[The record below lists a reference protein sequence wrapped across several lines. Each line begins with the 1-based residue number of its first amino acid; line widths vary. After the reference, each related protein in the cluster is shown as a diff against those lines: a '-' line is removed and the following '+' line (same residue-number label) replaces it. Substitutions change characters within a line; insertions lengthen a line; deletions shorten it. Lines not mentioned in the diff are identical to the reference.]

1 MLLKLIF
8 KKNIDLIIISIV
20 KVKNLFN
27 TFFVYLRYNN
37 K

>member
-8 KKNIDLIIISIV
+8 KKNIDLIII
-20 KVKNLFN
+20 KNLFN
-27 TFFVYLRYNN
+27 TFFVYLLYNN